1 MKSLRVSIDSG
12 AHSLYNKYTR
22 GKERSF
28 DFYESDEF
36 WKFVDG
42 YASFIKEH
50 KDEISLYVSV
60 DVIFNAPL
68 SWKVQ
73 KYLEDTHKLNP
84 LPVFHVGEDFKW
96 LKKYIDNYDYIGLGG
111 LGQTTS
117 KTMWIKGMG
126 DPAFSMICDDKG
138 YPRVKT
144 HGFAMTSPELIIDY
158 PWASVDSVMGDS
170 LILVREF
177 GRIRVSTIEELYWTA
192 LGRMIVTSYGHVYKE
207 TFDLETFVTDD
218 DGIGKW
224 KKVNKVIRHEVG
236 KKIYRV
242 KSFGGRQV
250 DLTAD
255 HGCFV
260 AKGEGKCPVRAN
272 EIKIVEDRLISVCF
286 RRQQENFLK
295 SLSFEIERSTGFKS
309 KSPKEKSTKVFLP
322 FKVDFSETLM
332 EFFGLWIADGS
343 FSGDAVNLS
352 CANDKECL
360 DVIEK
365 AIRMFDF
372 GYEHKLSIKEN
383 GVDCG
388 VSNAILQRA
397 MVSLGFKKGAV
408 NKEVPWWVFEISD
421 NLICA
426 FLRGYFSGDGSAG
439 GGRTV
444 SASTVSPKLFYGIV
458 QLLNCLGIDPIW
470 RIVRGKTGGFSNGKG
485 VMFDINI
492 GNYTGKKTFMNKIGF
507 LQNKKNEDVNNY
519 LNKDCSLM
527 ENKVES
533 FFMKEN
539 DEYKLRCRKVEN
551 IGVYKGHVYDLE
563 VIDGQRFVA
572 NGLLVHN
579 SSSWVQ
585 FGKFGL
591 IIIPK
596 KRNGKFIYDES
607 PHIISVSTRKKRKM
621 ESENFDHLP
630 PIEKTH
636 VLEYLE
642 IKGFKMGSSDLE
654 IIDFDKTK
662 PLFPISDK
670 EVSDKEVIVE
680 RGVCNDVY
688 IRDALNLEYY
698 LDLADNIPPYPRKW
712 RRKIKTTQF
721 PI

>member
-1 MKSLRVSIDSG
+1 MIKADKSLKIAIDSG

-36 WKFVDG
+36 WKFVDE

-158 PWASVDSVMGDS
+158 PFHS
-170 LILVREF
+170 
-177 GRIRVSTIEELYWTA
+177 
-192 LGRMIVTSYGHVYKE
+192 
-207 TFDLETFVTDD
+207 
-218 DGIGKW
+218 
-224 KKVNKVIRHEVG
+224 
-236 KKIYRV
+236 
-242 KSFGGRQV
+242 
-250 DLTAD
+250 AD
-255 HGCFV
+255 
-260 AKGEGKCPVRAN
+260 
-272 EIKIVEDRLISVCF
+272 
-286 RRQQENFLK
+286 
-295 SLSFEIERSTGFKS
+295 
-309 KSPKEKSTKVFLP
+309 
-322 FKVDFSETLM
+322 
-332 EFFGLWIADGS
+332 
-343 FSGDAVNLS
+343 
-352 CANDKECL
+352 
-360 DVIEK
+360 
-365 AIRMFDF
+365 
-372 GYEHKLSIKEN
+372 
-383 GVDCG
+383 
-388 VSNAILQRA
+388 
-397 MVSLGFKKGAV
+397 
-408 NKEVPWWVFEISD
+408 
-421 NLICA
+421 
-426 FLRGYFSGDGSAG
+426 
-439 GGRTV
+439 
-444 SASTVSPKLFYGIV
+444 
-458 QLLNCLGIDPIW
+458 
-470 RIVRGKTGGFSNGKG
+470 
-485 VMFDINI
+485 
-492 GNYTGKKTFMNKIGF
+492 
-507 LQNKKNEDVNNY
+507 
-519 LNKDCSLM
+519 
-527 ENKVES
+527 
-533 FFMKEN
+533 
-539 DEYKLRCRKVEN
+539 
-551 IGVYKGHVYDLE
+551 
-563 VIDGQRFVA
+563 
-572 NGLLVHN
+572 

-642 IKGFKMGSSDLE
+642 MKGFKMGSSDLE